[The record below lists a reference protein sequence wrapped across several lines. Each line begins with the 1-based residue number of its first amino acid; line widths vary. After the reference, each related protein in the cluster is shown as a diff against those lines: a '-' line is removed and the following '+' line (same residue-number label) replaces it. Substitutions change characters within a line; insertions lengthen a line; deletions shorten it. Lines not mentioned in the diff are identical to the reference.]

1 MKSNTHISI
10 ICPIYKSLDILDQL
24 IEELTKEVT
33 TISEYYEII
42 LIDDGND
49 DQSWDRIVYKAKL
62 DNRLK
67 AIKLSRNF
75 GQHYAITAGINFS
88 SGDYVTVIDGDL
100 QQDPKDLIEIYKNIL
115 EGYDIIFTE
124 TDKREHSFVKNI
136 FANLF
141 YWIFNLLS
149 SESNAIAGPN
159 HTAFTMFSR
168 KVANEYNKIKDSRR
182 HHLNLLRFIGLKT
195 KTVTIRHNK
204 RQSGKTSYDAKKLI
218 NHALDALL
226 FNTDRVLKAITLL
239 GFFISFISFI
249 SILYI
254 FGTYFMHGYSTGWPS
269 IAVLILFSLGSIL
282 FCMGIIGLYVGRTF
296 EQTKSRPLYII
307 QEKINFKV

>member
-1 MKSNTHISI
+1 MKNNAHISI
-10 ICPIYKSLDILDQL
+10 ISPIYKSLDILDQL

-33 TISEYYEII
+33 MISENYEII
-42 LIDDGND
+42 LVDDGND
-49 DQSWDRIVYKAKL
+49 DQSWDRIVTKAKL
-62 DNRLK
+62 NNRLK

-88 SGDYVTVIDGDL
+88 SGDYVSVIDGDL
-100 QQDPKDLIEIYKNIL
+100 QQDPKDLIELYNNIL
-115 EGYDIIFTE
+115 KGYDIIFTK
-124 TDKREHSFVKNI
+124 TDKREHSFIKNI

-149 SESNAIAGPN
+149 SEPDAIGGPY
-159 HTAFTMFSR
+159 HTAFTMFNR
-168 KVANEYNKIKDSRR
+168 NVANEYSKIKDSRR
-182 HHLNLLRFIGLKT
+182 HHLNILRFIGLKT
-195 KTVTIRHNK
+195 KTVTVRHNK
-204 RQSGKTSYDAKKLI
+204 RPSGKTSYDTRRLI
-218 NHALDALL
+218 NHALDAIL

-239 GFFISFISFI
+239 GFFISFLSFI

-254 FGTYFMHGYSTGWPS
+254 FGTYILHGYLTGWPS

-282 FCMGIIGLYVGRTF
+282 FCTGIIGLYVGRTF